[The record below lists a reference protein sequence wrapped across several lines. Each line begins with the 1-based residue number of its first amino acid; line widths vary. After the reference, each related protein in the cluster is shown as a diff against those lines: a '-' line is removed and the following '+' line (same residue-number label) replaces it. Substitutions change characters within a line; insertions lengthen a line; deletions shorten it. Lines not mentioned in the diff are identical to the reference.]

1 VFSFTETLLAPPFA
15 QLNENGGYED
25 PWFKPLAVK
34 IAFFFIESARL
45 MLVSDFTAI
54 STLLKFLGVLLLLLI
69 LLYSCENSTSPA
81 MLD

>member
-1 VFSFTETLLAPPFA
+1 
-15 QLNENGGYED
+15 
-25 PWFKPLAVK
+25 VK

-54 STLLKFLGVLLLLLI
+54 STLLKFLGVLLLLLV